1 MAAQFWYKWTF
12 EGLPPYSAFVRSRPP
27 FEIIHLVT
35 QLKWVIT
42 DGWDVGEEAEGVG
55 WLDTNECDLAAL
67 GWLPARQTF
76 QIMNGG
82 ARGSQAL
89 RQPHKPRPESSPE
102 TPRSFIRGFSVSQ
115 SSPEKEAGFEPEAAH

>member
-1 MAAQFWYKWTF
+1 MAAQFWYKWPF

-35 QLKWVIT
+35 PLKWVIT

-82 ARGSQAL
+82 ARGV
-89 RQPHKPRPESSPE
+89 P
-102 TPRSFIRGFSVSQ
+102 
-115 SSPEKEAGFEPEAAH
+115 GFEAASQTKT